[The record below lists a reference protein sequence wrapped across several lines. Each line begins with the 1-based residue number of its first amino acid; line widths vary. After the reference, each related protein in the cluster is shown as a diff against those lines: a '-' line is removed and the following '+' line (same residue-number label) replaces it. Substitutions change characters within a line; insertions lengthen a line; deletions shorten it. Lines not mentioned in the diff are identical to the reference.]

1 MLSLLS
7 FVQKFVK
14 FSFNIFGCVKI
25 FCETFLQ
32 VKFFKFYFFPSY
44 QIESSSLSY

>member
-7 FVQKFVK
+7 FVHKFVK
-14 FSFNIFGCVKI
+14 FSFNIFGCVKNV
-25 FCETFLQ
+25 CETFLQ
-32 VKFFKFYFFPSY
+32 VKFLKFYLIPIY